1 MVETKVKQFCMFCTV
16 CYILSTTL
24 NGRWCSFFLCV
35 SILKLL
41 TDQNETTELNNLY
54 FGSIWLMYLV
64 HGQSYAPLLELKET
78 TVTIKILELPCLRPT
93 FEYKKYAISLIRRYY

>member
-1 MVETKVKQFCMFCTV
+1 MVETKVKQFRMFFTV
-16 CYILSTTL
+16 SYILSTTV
-24 NGRWCSFFLCV
+24 NGRRCSYPFCV

-41 TDQNETTELNNLY
+41 TDQNKTTELNRWY

-78 TVTIKILELPCLRPT
+78 TVTIKIFELRCLRPT
-93 FEYKKYAISLIRRYY
+93 FEYKKYAISLI